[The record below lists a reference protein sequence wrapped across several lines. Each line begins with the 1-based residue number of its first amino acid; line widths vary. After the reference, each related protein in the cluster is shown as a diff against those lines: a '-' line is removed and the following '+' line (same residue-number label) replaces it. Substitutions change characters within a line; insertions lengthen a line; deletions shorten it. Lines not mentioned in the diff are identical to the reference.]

1 MIIENIV
8 RIGPREVS
16 LIWWA
21 DFYKAMLM
29 DEWTNTTWNTLL
41 EADFYKAMLMDEW
54 TNTTWNTLLEADFI
68 YGGFGFHANFA

>member
-1 MIIENIV
+1 MIIENMV
-8 RIGPREVS
+8 RIGPGEVS

-21 DFYKAMLM
+21 NFYKAMLM

-41 EADFYKAMLMDEW
+41 K
-54 TNTTWNTLLEADFI
+54 ADFI